1 MKIDNADKC
10 QPLNPQQINQSGSGD
25 CRPDFA
31 QVLQQTVRQS
41 SSGNVIPNSTAQ
53 SVRPTDIASPPEQVV
68 LAVNQTG
75 EILDTLNRYQQLL
88 SSLETTL
95 RQIQPVV
102 EQLGNEALKMETS
115 MNQLPKGHAV
125 KAIMEE
131 TLIQVNQ
138 EIERFNQG
146 VYVS

>member
-10 QPLNPQQINQSGSGD
+10 QPLNPQQIKKSGSGD
-25 CRPDFA
+25 CSPDFA
-31 QVLQQTVRQS
+31 QVLQQTVNQPD
-41 SSGNVIPNSTAQ
+41 SGNVMPNSIAQ
-53 SVRPTDIASPPEQVV
+53 SVRPSDFAAPSEQVV

-75 EILDTLNRYQQLL
+75 EILDTLDIYQQLL
-88 SSLETTL
+88 SSPEATL

-102 EQLGNEALKMETS
+102 EELGNEALKMESS

-125 KAIMEE
+125 KEIMEE

-146 VYVS
+146 AYIS